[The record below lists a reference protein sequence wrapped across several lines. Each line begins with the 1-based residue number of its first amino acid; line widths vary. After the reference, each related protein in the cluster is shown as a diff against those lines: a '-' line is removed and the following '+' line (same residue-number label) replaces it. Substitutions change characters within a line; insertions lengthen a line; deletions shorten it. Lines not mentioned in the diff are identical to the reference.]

1 MADKKEKKSTNEEK
15 GFFQGVNKEF
25 KKIVWPTKDDLV
37 KQSIVVVASSVVL
50 GVVISAIDWV
60 FQMGFGV
67 IFK

>member
-1 MADKKEKKSTNEEK
+1 MRKKDL
-15 GFFQGVNKEF
+15 NKEF

-37 KQSIVVVASSVVL
+37 KQSIVVVASSVAL